1 MEEQR
6 EYTQPW
12 ISCLSQSMTGVVP
25 SQTAS
30 IAPSFN
36 PINLDSPE
44 AHDESNTH
52 ELVGSPESPAED
64 GLTASEFQI
73 VAARANDSFL
83 DPKQRADA
91 AMMMLYGTSVSC
103 VCAL

>member
-1 MEEQR
+1 
-6 EYTQPW
+6 
-12 ISCLSQSMTGVVP
+12 MTGVVS

-30 IAPSFN
+30 IAPSF
-36 PINLDSPE
+36 PIKDSPE
-44 AHDESNTH
+44 THDESNTQ
-52 ELVGSPESPAED
+52 ELVDSPESPDED

-91 AMMMLYGTSVSC
+91 AMMMLYGTRCKLYV
-103 VCAL
+103 